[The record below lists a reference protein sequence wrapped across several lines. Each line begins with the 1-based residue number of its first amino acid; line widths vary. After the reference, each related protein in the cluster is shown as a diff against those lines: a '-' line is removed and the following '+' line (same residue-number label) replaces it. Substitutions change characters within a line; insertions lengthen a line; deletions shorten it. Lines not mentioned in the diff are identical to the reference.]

1 MSVTWIAAAS
11 AAVVALMS
19 AFLTYNTTLR
29 LSSHN
34 EKMAFLN
41 RQLSEL
47 YGPLQAL
54 NRASETSWNE
64 FRSKYYGDAV
74 DISTLDEH
82 GRTLWKYWISHVF
95 MPINRRMLD
104 IILQHTDLI
113 DGIRMPQCFTQ
124 FCAHVNGYEVT
135 LARWQDGDDSIL
147 GSIIDYP
154 GDSLADYIEGKYEQL
169 KQRQSTLL
177 EGGRRAMFR
186 RKT

>member
-113 DGIRMPQCFTQ
+113 D
-124 FCAHVNGYEVT
+124 
-135 LARWQDGDDSIL
+135 
-147 GSIIDYP
+147 
-154 GDSLADYIEGKYEQL
+154 
-169 KQRQSTLL
+169 
-177 EGGRRAMFR
+177 
-186 RKT
+186 